1 MSIMA
6 LDRNKSL
13 SYPQKEK
20 TILCA
25 TNQPKLQAISP
36 WMMNLSI
43 VAKWYK
49 EHSKL
54 SQQRLF
60 MAVWQKGAL

>member
-1 MSIMA
+1 MSIRV
-6 LDRNKSL
+6 LDRNKLL

-20 TILCA
+20 ILCA

-43 VAKWYK
+43 VAKWCK

-54 SQQRLF
+54 SQLRLF